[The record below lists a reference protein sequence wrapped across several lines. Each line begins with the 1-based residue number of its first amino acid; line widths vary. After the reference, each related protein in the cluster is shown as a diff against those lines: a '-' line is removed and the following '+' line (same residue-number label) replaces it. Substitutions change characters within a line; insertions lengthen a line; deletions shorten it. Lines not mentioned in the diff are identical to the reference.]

1 MATVKDIATVTV
13 TVTNIHTGEEI
24 HPIYEA
30 YGYEKFQYFVDWY
43 KENLGENKIA
53 RVKGIAYEDGNSICV
68 ASEFVGVR
76 VPALI

>member
-1 MATVKDIATVTV
+1 MATKNDIATVTV
-13 TVTNIHTGEEI
+13 AITDIYTGEEF
-24 HPIYEA
+24 HPVYEA

-53 RVKGIAYEDGNSICV
+53 RVTGIAYENGEHVVV
-68 ASEFVGVR
+68 AHEFIGLR